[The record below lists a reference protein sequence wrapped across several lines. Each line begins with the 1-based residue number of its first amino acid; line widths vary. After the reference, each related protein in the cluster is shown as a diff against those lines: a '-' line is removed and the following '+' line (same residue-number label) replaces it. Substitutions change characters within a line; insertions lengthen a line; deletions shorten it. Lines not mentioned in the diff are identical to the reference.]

1 MQAMSPMFMMLAMFG
16 IFYFVLIRPQVKKQ
30 REHQAMLGKLG
41 KGDEVITRGGI
52 VGKITGVAGDVL
64 IIEVQEKVRVRVPR
78 AYIDGRFD
86 AKSAEVR
93 EPAKAEAKADAKADK
108 AA

>member
-1 MQAMSPMFMMLAMFG
+1 MSQMSPIFMMLAMFG

-30 REHQAMLGKLG
+30 REHQAMLNKLG
-41 KGDEVITRGGI
+41 KGDEIITRGGI
-52 VGKITGVAGDVL
+52 VGKITGMSGDLV
-64 IIEVQEKVRVRVPR
+64 IIEVQEKVRVRIPR

-93 EPAKAEAKADAKADK
+93 ESTPAKADK

>member
-1 MQAMSPMFMMLAMFG
+1 MSQMSPIFMMLAMFG
-16 IFYFVLIRPQVKKQ
+16 IFYFVLIRPQVRKQ

-41 KGDEVITRGGI
+41 KGDEIITRGGI
-52 VGKITGVAGDVL
+52 VGKITGIAGDVL

-78 AYIDGRFD
+78 SYVDGRFD
-86 AKSAEVR
+86 SKSAEVR
-93 EPAKAEAKADAKADK
+93 ESSPAKADK